1 MSHPKV
7 SVLLP
12 VYNAERFLA
21 LSIESILSQTFRDF
35 ELIVIDDCS
44 SDGSWEIIKE
54 YAGQEGRIIAV
65 KNDVNLN
72 LTATLNNG
80 IAMAKGEYIARMDHD
95 DISFPDRLEK
105 QVNFLDEHRD
115 VGIVGGDIEIIDED
129 GNVFGRRQYNHADQA
144 IREKIF
150 WYSPFCHPA
159 VMIRRKTLDEAG
171 YYDHRYAP
179 ADDYELYFRLGMKS
193 RFANLGSSVLRYRI
207 VRKTSMTTGGTRKME
222 RQTIAVRYKY
232 ANFPPYRMSL
242 VDRLYNRAHFL
253 SLYFVPTKLKSWCFA
268 KLRNS

>member
-1 MSHPKV
+1 MNNPKV

-21 LSIESILSQTFRDF
+21 LSIESILSQTFSDF

-44 SDGSWEIIKE
+44 RDASWHIIEAFARKDG
-54 YAGQEGRIIAV
+54 RVVAV
-65 KNDVNLN
+65 KNDSNLN
-72 LTATLNNG
+72 LTATLNKG
-80 IAMAKGEYIARMDHD
+80 IAMSKGEYVARMDHD
-95 DISFPDRLEK
+95 DISTPDRLEK
-105 QVNFLDEHRD
+105 QVQLLDEHPD
-115 VGIVGGDIEIIDED
+115 VGIVGGDIDIIDED
-129 GNVFGRRQYNHADQA
+129 GNIFGRRQYNRTDPA

-159 VMIRRKTLDEAG
+159 VMIRRASLDAAG

-193 RFANLGSSVLRYRI
+193 RFANLDATVLRYRI
-207 VRKTSMTTGGTRKME
+207 VRRTSMTTGGTRKME
-222 RQTIAVRYKY
+222 KQTIAVRRKY
-232 ANFPPYRMSL
+232 ADFSPYRMGL
-242 VDRLYNRAHFL
+242 ADRFYNLAHFL
-253 SLYFVPTKLKSWCFA
+253 SLYLVPTKFKSWCFA